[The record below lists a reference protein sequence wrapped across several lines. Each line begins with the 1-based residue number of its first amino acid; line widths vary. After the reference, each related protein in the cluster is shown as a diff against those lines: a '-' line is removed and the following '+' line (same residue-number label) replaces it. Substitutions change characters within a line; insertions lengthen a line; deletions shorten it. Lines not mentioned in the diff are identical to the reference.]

1 MRHQFAR
8 QVVFAIALAL
18 SISLCFNSVSAQKR
32 RNKRSR
38 RITNPVTVTPVQPTT
53 TTTTEPQ
60 IISTA
65 DQQTND
71 QSSSSDVN
79 DRAQSNTRRN
89 ARQRATTPEPESQ
102 EDSMRRTV
110 NDLSNQVTKLSDKLS
125 QMEQQQ
131 RTLVDLERLSRAEQ
145 RAETLRAQLRD
156 VQSKEA
162 DLQAHM
168 EQLDFDLKPENIERS
183 VAAYGSTHPE
193 EARDARKRA
202 LENEKNRTQSQ
213 LDLMQTSRQRLE
225 SAIASADAEVERLH
239 KRVDEATG
247 ETQTNTGTTENTN
260 NTEGTTEPATGTT
273 PTTGN
278 PPSTTTPPQP
288 L

>member
-1 MRHQFAR
+1 MRRQFAR
-8 QVVFAIALAL
+8 QIIFAIALVL
-18 SISLCFNSVSAQKR
+18 SVSLCFAQASAQKR

-38 RITNPVTVTPVQPTT
+38 RVTNPVTVTPVQPTT
-53 TTTTEPQ
+53 TATEPQ

-65 DQQTND
+65 DQQTNEQNNTPD
-71 QSSSSDVN
+71 ASVQNNSRSTSRR
-79 DRAQSNTRRN
+79 RA
-89 ARQRATTPEPESQ
+89 AAVAAEPES
-102 EDSMRRTV
+102 EGDSMRRTV

-162 DLQAHM
+162 DLEAHM
-168 EQLDFDLKPENIERS
+168 EQVDFDLKPENIERS

-202 LENEKNRTQSQ
+202 LENEKNRTKSQ

-225 SAIASADAEVERLH
+225 SAIASADAEVESLR

-247 ETQTNTGTTENTN
+247 ETQTNAGSTENTN
-260 NTEGTTEPATGTT
+260 NTEGTTTEPTT
-273 PTTGN
+273 PTTNN
-278 PPSTTTPPQP
+278 PPTSTTPPQP

>member
-1 MRHQFAR
+1 MRSQFAR
-8 QVVFAIALAL
+8 QITFAIALIL
-18 SISLCFNSVSAQKR
+18 SVSLCFDHVSAQRK

-53 TTTTEPQ
+53 TTSTEPQ

-65 DQQTND
+65 DQQASDQNNTSDTNV
-71 QSSSSDVN
+71 QNNSRSTN
-79 DRAQSNTRRN
+79 RRRA
-89 ARQRATTPEPESQ
+89 ATAAEPESN
-102 EDSMRRTV
+102 EDSVRRTV
-110 NDLSNQVTKLSDKLS
+110 NDLSSQVTKLNDKLS

-145 RAETLRAQLRD
+145 RAEGLRAQQRD

-168 EQLDFDLKPENIERS
+168 EQVDFDLKPENIERS
-183 VAAYGSTHPE
+183 VAAYGSTRPE

-225 SAIASADAEVERLH
+225 SAIASADAEVERLR
-239 KRVDEATG
+239 KRVDEVTG
-247 ETQTNTGTTENTN
+247 ETQTNAGTNGNT
-260 NTEGTTEPATGTT
+260 TEGTTTTEPTT
-273 PTTGN
+273 PTTNN
-278 PPSTTTPPQP
+278 PPTSTNPPQP

>member
-8 QVVFAIALAL
+8 QIIFAIALAL
-18 SISLCFNSVSAQKR
+18 SVSLCFDQASAQKR

-53 TTTTEPQ
+53 TTSTEPQ

-71 QSSSSDVN
+71 QNNTSDAG
-79 DRAQSNTRRN
+79 AQNNS
-89 ARQRATTPEPESQ
+89 RATSRRRAAAVAAEPESN
-102 EDSMRRTV
+102 EDTMRRTV
-110 NDLSNQVTKLSDKLS
+110 NDLSNQVTKLSDKLG

-145 RAETLRAQLRD
+145 RSETLRAQLRD

-162 DLQAHM
+162 DLEAHM
-168 EQLDFDLKPENIERS
+168 EQVNFDLKPENIERS

-213 LDLMQTSRQRLE
+213 IDLMVTSRQRLE

-239 KRVDEATG
+239 KRVDEAAG
-247 ETQTNTGTTENTN
+247 ETQTNAGTTGNTN
-260 NTEGTTEPATGTT
+260 NTEGTTATEPAT
-273 PTTGN
+273 PTTNN
-278 PPSTTTPPQP
+278 PPTTTTPPQP
-288 L
+288 